1 MDEKI
6 LLDIEFNN
14 DDVRDAIKNISDAK
28 KAIDQLTASNKA
40 LAAQGEKN
48 SQAYVQNEQAIK
60 ALNSEVAANTKVVQS
75 NSQANQQNAN
85 SIAALKQRNSELL
98 KLRDQVDTSTLE
110 GIKRIEELNAE
121 YDKNSTIIANNSTKV
136 EKQRFNIGNYASA
149 LEGISPGLAKLTAGL
164 GSSAN
169 ATGGVASGFASMT
182 KASLGFIA
190 TPVGAV
196 IFALVQAFKL
206 LQTFIGGS
214 TAGMDLFED
223 ASAAVGV
230 VMDVVTDRVVKFV
243 GAIGKLLDGDFSGA
257 LDDMGDS
264 FAGVGDEIERE
275 IALTMELNE
284 AIRELEDAEIN
295 YDIAASKNAVTVK
308 ELLLQAKNRTLA
320 EQDRIALLEKATKIE
335 EEQNKQFV
343 ANKKEAL
350 RIANEEANKRIELA
364 RAAGETEEEF
374 AQRLIDTGKLL
385 DPLRDKVKDAIIAY
399 NGALG
404 EGVAVREK
412 IQNQIDA
419 LAEKAEAEAAKKAE
433 AEKKRLDDLEKKRL
447 ELLARVAAAENE
459 QELIRAQREL
469 AATVGIDDRTKK
481 LIEIEELKR
490 DQLLENQELIEQER
504 QVIVQQSEDAITQ
517 IKLNAIDERRKA
529 EQEDLAEA
537 LTGYQEY
544 VQGLINVEKQKL
556 LDGKI
561 SQEDYNKEIEDLQIA
576 ALEMQ
581 LAIKTQYGEA
591 DVALNGKIID
601 AKIAQQ
607 DKEVE
612 ITAKQQQAKKDA
624 VIGAIGSIAGAF
636 NKNSV
641 AFKALSSAQTLIQT
655 YQSAT
660 AAFTGMTTAI
670 PGPVGIALGIAAAAA
685 AVVSGLA
692 NVAKINSVQ
701 LPKLARGGSFLHNVS
716 GRRHSQGG
724 EVLSIGNRPVA
735 EIEGGETLAVVNR
748 GGAALIN
755 ALSTINHATGGVA
768 FSGGSAPVRYAADGG
783 IVARDAAKVSAQL
796 TPEAIGDAM
805 KNIKVVAKI
814 SDIDRVQDQQAT
826 ALQFS
831 ELS

>member
-1 MDEKI
+1 M
-6 LLDIEFNN
+6 LDIEFNN
-14 DDVRDAIKNISDAK
+14 DDVKDAIKNISDAK
-28 KAIDQLTASNKA
+28 KSIDQLTAANKA

-48 SQAYVQNEQAIK
+48 SQAYVKNEQSIK
-60 ALNSEVAANTKVVQS
+60 ALNSEVAANTKIVQS

-85 SIAALKQRNSELL
+85 SIDALKAKNAEIL
-98 KLRDQVDTSTLE
+98 KLRNQVDTSTLE

-121 YDKNSTIIANNSTKV
+121 YDKNSQIIANNSTNV

-149 LEGISPGLAKLTAGL
+149 LEGVSPGLAKFASGL
-164 GSSAN
+164 GATAN
-169 ATGGVASGFASMT
+169 STGGVTSGFAAMT

-190 TPVGAV
+190 TPIGAV
-196 IFALVQAFKL
+196 IFALVNAFKL

-223 ASAAVGV
+223 ATAAVSTV
-230 VMDVVTDRVVKFV
+230 VDVVVDRVVALV
-243 GAIGKLLDGDFSGA
+243 GGIGKLLSGDFSGG
-257 LDDMGDS
+257 LDDITES
-264 FAGVGDEIERE
+264 FSGIGDEIERE
-275 IALTMELNE
+275 IALTLDLNN

-295 YDIAASKNAVTVK
+295 LDIAASKNAVTVK

-320 EQDRIALLEKATKIE
+320 EKDRIALLEQATKIE

-404 EGVAVREK
+404 EGVQVREK

-419 LAEKAEAEAAKKAE
+419 LAEKAEAEAEKR
-433 AEKKRLDDLEKKRL
+433 AEKRRKEIEDLAKLQAEMMERIN
-447 ELLARVAAAENE
+447 AAENE

-469 AATVGIDDRTKK
+469 AATVSLDDRTAK
-481 LIEIEELKR
+481 LIEIENLKR

-504 QVIVQQSEDAITQ
+504 QVIIQNSEDAITQ
-517 IKLNAIDERRKA
+517 IKLDSLDKQRAA

-544 VQGLINVEKQKL
+544 VAGLINVEKQKL

-561 SQEDYNKEIEDLQIA
+561 SQEDYNQEIEDLQIA

-581 LAIKTQYGEA
+581 LAIKQQYGEE
-591 DVALNGKIID
+591 DVALNGRIID

-641 AFKALSSAQTLIQT
+641 AFKALSAAQTLIQT
-655 YQSAT
+655 YQGAT

-692 NVAKINSVQ
+692 NVAKITNVQ
-701 LPKLARGGSFLHNVS
+701 LPKLARGGMFAIP
-716 GRRHSQGG
+716 GRRHSAGG
-724 EVLSIGNRPVA
+724 ETLSIGNRAVA
-735 EIEGGETLAVVNR
+735 EVEGGETLAVVNR
-748 GGAALIN
+748 GGSQLLN

-768 FSGGSAPVRYAADGG
+768 FTGGSQVTRYAADGG
-783 IVARDAAKVSAQL
+783 IVARDVARTAAQL
-796 TPEAIGDAM
+796 TPEAIGEAM
-805 KNIKVVAKI
+805 KNFTVVAQI
-814 SDIDRVQDQQAT
+814 SELERVQGNRDA
-826 ALQFS
+826 AISFS